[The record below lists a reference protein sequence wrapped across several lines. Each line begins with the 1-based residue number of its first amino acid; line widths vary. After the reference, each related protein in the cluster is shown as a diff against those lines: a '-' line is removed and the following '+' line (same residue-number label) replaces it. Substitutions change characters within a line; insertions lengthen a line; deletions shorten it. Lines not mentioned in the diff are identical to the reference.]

1 MKQLLPA
8 TLLALSLCILPAAR
22 AADAK
27 TAPPPAAAAK
37 SSVVGQYKGEWRS
50 SPEAGGELRIKL
62 KQEGTTWA
70 AEALFTFE
78 RADVPTKMKSVEIE
92 GTKVVLV
99 FDWEIQGTPGQSR
112 ISGELNGDTLH
123 GTFETKSPE
132 GPSKGTWKVTRSY

>member
-8 TLLALSLCILPAAR
+8 TLLALSLCLLPSAR
-22 AADAK
+22 TADAK
-27 TAPPPAAAAK
+27 TESPPAAAK
-37 SSVVGQYKGEWRS
+37 SSVVGQYKGEWKG
-50 SPEAGGELRIKL
+50 PADAGGELRIKL

-112 ISGELNGDTLH
+112 ISGELNGDTLQ

-132 GPSKGTWKVTRSY
+132 GASKGTWKVTRS

>member
-8 TLLALSLCILPAAR
+8 TLLAFSICFSSAAQS
-22 AADAK
+22 ADARTESPSA
-27 TAPPPAAAAK
+27 TAKP
-37 SSVVGQYKGEWRS
+37 SVVGQYTGEWKS
-50 SPEAGGELRIKL
+50 GADASGALRIKL

-70 AEALFTFE
+70 AEAMFTFE

-92 GTKVVLV
+92 GTKVILV

-112 ISGELNGDTLH
+112 ISGELNGDTLQ

-132 GPSKGTWKVTRSY
+132 GPSKGTWKVTRS